1 MNRVADWIR
10 RRGGVIAIE
19 VAVNFVAPVLLY
31 DRLAP
36 AHGDVVALLA
46 SSAPPAAWSLIEFA
60 RTRRVDAISLM
71 VLAGIVLSL
80 LALVGGGSARF
91 LQLRENL
98 VTALVGLAFLGS
110 AAIGRPIIYQF
121 VRAGASRKSP
131 EMAAAFAAKRDLPRF
146 RRVMTIM
153 TLVWGFGLL
162 ASTALACALV
172 YTLSIH
178 DYLIFG
184 PFVGYGSMGL
194 LGAWTFWY
202 ARRAQRR
209 GEQIN
214 AAADALARAPD
225 QSRSTVP
232 AAITNSAGA

>member
-1 MNRVADWIR
+1 LAIADL
-10 RRGGVIAIE
+10 RGGTAKGMSE
-19 VAVNFVAPVLLY
+19 VMVWARRHGAVVAAEIAVNFVAPVLLY

-36 AHGDVVALLA
+36 MHGDVFALLA

-60 RTRRVDAISLM
+60 RKRRVDAISLM

-80 LALVGGGSARF
+80 LALIGGGSARF

-110 AAIGRPIIYQF
+110 AVIGRPIIYQF

-162 ASTALACALV
+162 ASTALACVLV
-172 YTLSIH
+172 YTLTIH
-178 DYLIFG
+178 NYLIVG
-184 PFVGYGSMGL
+184 PFVGFGSMSL
-194 LGAWTFWY
+194 LGVWTFWY
-202 ARRAQRR
+202 AERAQRR
-209 GEQIN
+209 GEAID
-214 AAADALARAPD
+214 AAAEMLS
-225 QSRSTVP
+225 QP
-232 AAITNSAGA
+232 AD